1 MKFLN
6 HYLIDVLNA
15 IDGIAN
21 LAFIV
26 LLMVLPCFYFS
37 YIRDGANLI
46 FFRRAKIE
54 RFLKYG
60 TIVFV
65 LSILI
70 IVFMPSKE
78 SLEILLG
85 VN

>member
-1 MKFLN
+1 MNFLN

-21 LAFIV
+21 LTFIV
-26 LLMVLPCFYFS
+26 LLAILPCCYFS

-54 RFLKYG
+54 RFLKSG
-60 TIVFV
+60 TIIFV
-65 LSILI
+65 ISILI
-70 IVFMPSKE
+70 VIFMPSKE
-78 SLEILLG
+78 SLQILLKI
-85 VN
+85 N